1 MKLTTIN
8 LSLLAMSSSLAFAGT
23 MGPVVIE
30 PTMKEGFYA
39 GAGIGG
45 GMYNDKILGLNT
57 SNFVQVEKSFNNNSA
72 LASVFAGVGKTYFD
86 KYYLG
91 AEANSYFP
99 SHRVIWQ
106 DRPGVSVTQY
116 TYEDQFQ
123 VQNYVNLDLLP
134 GYRIKPEWLVYG
146 RVGISFSN
154 IVLNQEPNTAADVSM
169 YSSNMTSTG
178 ARYGAGLA
186 YQITQHVGAGVDYYY
201 AYNPTSK
208 HFFNDKNTSIEIT
221 SHMNYVG
228 FSLFYTV

>member
-1 MKLTTIN
+1 MKLTTIS

-23 MGPVVIE
+23 MGPVVMV

-45 GMYNDKILGLNT
+45 AMYNDKISGLNP
-57 SNFVQVEKSFNNNSA
+57 SNSAQVEKSFNNNSA
-72 LASVFAGVGKTYFD
+72 LASIFAGVGQTYFD

-99 SHRVIWQ
+99 SHRVVWQ

-123 VQNYVNLDLLP
+123 IQNYVNLDLLP
-134 GYRIKPEWLVYG
+134 GYRIRPEWLVYG

-169 YSSNMTSTG
+169 YSSNTTATG
-178 ARYGAGLA
+178 GRFGGGLA
-186 YQITQHVGAGVDYYY
+186 YQITEHVGAGIDYYY
-201 AYNPTSK
+201 AYNPTSN
-208 HFFNDKNTSIEIT
+208 HSFNDKNTVVSIN
-221 SHMNYVG
+221 SHLNYIG
-228 FSLFYTV
+228 YSLFYTV